1 MPTAAEKHLLEGYT
15 SYRRAPL
22 KRIEQFLG
30 LLGIRLLRF
39 EEGGGAEHEAHW
51 CAGSGDSKDV
61 AG

>member
-1 MPTAAEKHLLEGYT
+1 
-15 SYRRAPL
+15 
-22 KRIEQFLG
+22 
-30 LLGIRLLRF
+30 LRF